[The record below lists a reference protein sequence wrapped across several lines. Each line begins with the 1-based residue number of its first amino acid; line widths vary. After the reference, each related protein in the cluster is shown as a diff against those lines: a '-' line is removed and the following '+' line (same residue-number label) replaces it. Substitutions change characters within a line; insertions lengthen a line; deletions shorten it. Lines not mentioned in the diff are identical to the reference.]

1 MTHPSTQRQPK
12 PPASV
17 TVLIPA
23 AGSGKRMG
31 DALNKVLLPVGGVPL
46 IRHTVECF
54 QAHPGISAVG
64 LIAKPSDFDRLDDV
78 FWDRARWSK
87 LLPWIAGGPER
98 QDSVRLGLESLA
110 AAPPKWVLV
119 HDGARPL
126 CSSALISRIL
136 AALER
141 HSAVVPTVP
150 IHDTVRQRGE
160 GQEAAGEVIDRATLF
175 LTQTPQGFHWHVLN
189 ESHTQALEKHVH
201 GTDDGQL
208 VALLAGSGPQ
218 AIAWVLGERRN
229 LKITSKADLALAE
242 WILGQQDWGL
252 DAG

>member
-1 MTHPSTQRQPK
+1 MSHPSTQRQPK

-17 TVLIPA
+17 AVLIPA

-46 IRHTVECF
+46 IRHTVERF
-54 QAHPGISAVG
+54 QAHSGISSVG
-64 LIAKPSDFDRLDDV
+64 LIARPSDFARLDDV

-98 QDSVRLGLESLA
+98 QDSVRLGLEALA
-110 AAPPKWVLV
+110 DVSPRWVLV

-126 CSSALISRIL
+126 CSAALISRVL

-141 HSAVVPTVP
+141 HSAVVPAVP
-150 IHDTVRQRGE
+150 IHETVRQRGHT
-160 GQEAAGEVIDRATLF
+160 QETAGEVIDRATLF

-189 ESHTQALEKHVH
+189 ESHAQARAKDIR
-201 GTDDGQL
+201 GTDDAQL
-208 VALLAGSGPQ
+208 VALLSESGPQ
-218 AIAWVLGERRN
+218 AVAWVLGERRN
-229 LKITSKADLALAE
+229 LKITSQADLLLAE
-242 WILGQQDWGL
+242 WILGQPDWGL
-252 DAG
+252 EDS